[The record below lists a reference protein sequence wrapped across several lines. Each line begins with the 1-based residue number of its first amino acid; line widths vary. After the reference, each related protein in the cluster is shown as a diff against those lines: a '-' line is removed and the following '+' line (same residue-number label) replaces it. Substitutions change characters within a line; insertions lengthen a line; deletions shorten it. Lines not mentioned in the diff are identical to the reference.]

1 LIRSGRRRLIAA
13 LAAAPLFPPLA
24 GRADERYSEVRID
37 GGPYVPT
44 PAGIVE
50 KMLELA
56 AVRAGDVVYDLG
68 SGDGRLVIEAAR
80 RGARGVGI
88 EREARLVELA
98 NANAAKAGVA
108 ERVRFAQ
115 DDLFNVNVADAT
127 VLTLYLLPRLL
138 VQLAP
143 KLRAELKPGARVVSH
158 DYPFEA
164 WTPERLLTFEDD
176 EKLYN
181 MGVGSTALY
190 LYRL

>member
-1 LIRSGRRRLIAA
+1 
-13 LAAAPLFPPLA
+13 
-24 GRADERYSEVRID
+24 VRID

-44 PAGIVE
+44 PAGIVAR
-50 KMLELA
+50 MLELA

-68 SGDGRLVIEAAR
+68 SGDGRLVIEAAK
-80 RGARGVGI
+80 RGARGVGV
-88 EREARLVELA
+88 EREARLVALA
-98 NANAAKAGVA
+98 TANAAKAGVA
-108 ERVRFAQ
+108 ERVRFTQ
-115 DDLFNVNVADAT
+115 DDLFNVSVADAT

-143 KLRAELKPGARVVSH
+143 KLRAELKPGTRIVSH
-158 DYPFEA
+158 DYPFES
-164 WTPERLLTFEDD
+164 WTPERLLTFDDD